1 MKVSKKTLL
10 LIAGTVWLIAGI
22 NILRI
27 GLTVRTEKWSLHMC
41 LLSLAV
47 LLSFHFFVFRKMVG
61 KHTCRI
67 VGYEEELQP
76 FYRFFNRQAY
86 CIMAFMMTFGIG
98 LRVSGLVPEFF
109 IAVFYSGLGLSL
121 IIAGLGFCRQF
132 IKYP

>member
-27 GLTVRTEKWSLHMC
+27 GLTVHTEKWSLLMC

-76 FYRFFNRQAY
+76 FYRFFNR
-86 CIMAFMMTFGIG
+86 
-98 LRVSGLVPEFF
+98 
-109 IAVFYSGLGLSL
+109 
-121 IIAGLGFCRQF
+121 AGLLHHGLHDDLRHRPARLRACS
-132 IKYP
+132 

>member
-27 GLTVRTEKWSLHMC
+27 GLTVRTEKWSLIMC

-47 LLSFHFFVFRKMVG
+47 LLAFHLFVFRKMVDR
-61 KHTCRI
+61 HTCRI

-98 LRVSGLVPEFF
+98 LRVSGLVPEVF

>member
-27 GLTVRTEKWSLHMC
+27 GLTVRTEKWSLPMC

-98 LRVSGLVPEFF
+98 LLR
-109 IAVFYSGLGLSL
+109 LGACS
-121 IIAGLGFCRQF
+121 
-132 IKYP
+132 

>member
-27 GLTVRTEKWSLHMC
+27 GLTVHSEKWSLLMC

-98 LRVSGLVPEFF
+98 LRVSGLVPEVF
-109 IAVFYSGLGLSL
+109 IAVFTAAWGSPLLLQAWLLPAVY
-121 IIAGLGFCRQF
+121 
-132 IKYP
+132 

>member
-27 GLTVRTEKWSLHMC
+27 GLTVRTEKWSLPMC

-67 VGYEEELQP
+67 VGRITALLPLFQP
-76 FYRFFNRQAY
+76 ARLLHH
-86 CIMAFMMTFGIG
+86 G
-98 LRVSGLVPEFF
+98 LHDDLRHRP
-109 IAVFYSGLGLSL
+109 ARLGACS
-121 IIAGLGFCRQF
+121 
-132 IKYP
+132 

>member
-27 GLTVRTEKWSLHMC
+27 GLTVHTEKWSLLMC

-61 KHTCRI
+61 KAS
-67 VGYEEELQP
+67 P
-76 FYRFFNRQAY
+76 A
-86 CIMAFMMTFGIG
+86 
-98 LRVSGLVPEFF
+98 
-109 IAVFYSGLGLSL
+109 GLSDMKKNYSPFT
-121 IIAGLGFCRQF
+121 AFSTGR
-132 IKYP
+132 PTASWPS